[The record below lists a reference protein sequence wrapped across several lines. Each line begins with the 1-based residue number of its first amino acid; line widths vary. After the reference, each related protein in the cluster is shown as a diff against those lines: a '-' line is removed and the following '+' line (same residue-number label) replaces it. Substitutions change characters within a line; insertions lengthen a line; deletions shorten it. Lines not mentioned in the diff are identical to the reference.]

1 MFHEAARHK
10 ARVLQTDVDV
20 EGMRLSSWSIAVWYN
35 VVVVEVFMRE
45 VDRVRVPTVRL
56 RYLKKNL
63 IL

>member
-1 MFHEAARHK
+1 MFHEAVRHK

-20 EGMRLSSWSIAVWYN
+20 EGMRLSSWSIVVWYN

-45 VDRVRVPTVRL
+45 ADRVRVPTVRL
-56 RYLKKNL
+56 RYLKENL